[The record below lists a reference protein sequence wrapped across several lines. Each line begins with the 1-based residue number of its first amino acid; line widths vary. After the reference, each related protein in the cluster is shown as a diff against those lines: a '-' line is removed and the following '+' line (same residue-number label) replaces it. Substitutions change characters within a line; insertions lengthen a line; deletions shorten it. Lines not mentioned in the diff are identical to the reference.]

1 MFIFDLLNKG
11 VQFFKDVFKTD
22 EKYSKH
28 LREQLILKP

>member
-22 EKYSKH
+22 EK
-28 LREQLILKP
+28 